1 MTIRHLKIFIAVAET
16 GKMSAAAAK
25 YFISQPTVSQTI
37 KELENHYEVLLF
49 ERIAKKLYIT
59 DAGKNLLTYARIA
72 VKQFDELN
80 MYMFTEGH
88 AEKIRIGVTIT
99 VGSCL
104 LPTLLKDFKQQ
115 MPEVETFAYMN
126 NTKAIEEKILKA
138 ELDIGIVEG
147 QVKSHDL
154 INTPAVKDY
163 LVIVCGRN
171 HSFAGRSRIAIDEL
185 ENQAFVMREEG
196 SGTRELFENYMQ
208 KNGVKLK
215 IGWELT
221 CPDVIKSTV
230 MENNCLAAIS
240 IRLVEEEIKAGKL
253 YVIKSNEN
261 AWDRSFNIVYYKN
274 KYISESMKTVMEI
287 VKKYNK
293 SDILKDIPSGILV
306 NDWQTE

>member
-16 GKMSAAAAK
+16 GKMSAAATK
-25 YFISQPTVSQTI
+25 FFISQPTVSQAI
-37 KELENHYEVLLF
+37 KELENHYDVLLF
-49 ERIAKKLYIT
+49 ERVSKKLYIT
-59 DAGKNLLTYARIA
+59 EAGKNLLTYARIA

-88 AEKIRIGVTIT
+88 AEKIRIGATIT

-104 LPTLLKDFKQQ
+104 LPSLLKDFKKHLPQ
-115 MPEVETFAYMN
+115 VESFAYMN

-163 LVIVCGRN
+163 LVIVCGQN
-171 HSFAGRSRIAIDEL
+171 HCFAGRKHIALNEL
-185 ENQAFVMREEG
+185 ENQSFVMREEG

-208 KNGVKLK
+208 NNGVKLK
-215 IGWELT
+215 IDWEIT
-221 CPDVIKSTV
+221 CPDVIKAIV
-230 MENNCLAAIS
+230 LENNCLAAIS
-240 IRLVEEEIKAGKL
+240 IRLVEKEIKSGKL
-253 YVIKSNEN
+253 YAIKSGEN

-274 KYISESMKTVMEI
+274 KYINESMKTLIEI
-287 VKKYNK
+287 VKSYNK
-293 SDILKDIPSGILV
+293 SGNFKDVPAGILV
-306 NDWQTE
+306 NDWHAK